1 MIRED
6 YIMRMVKQF
15 TRAVTKILRLKES
28 HKYHAALKTVNE
40 TFQKLFGLNSE
51 VFDSLSTESI
61 IELLKLEHSE
71 IMQKCFWVAKLI
83 KEEAEIYESQKDS
96 RISESKYLKSL
107 ELYLEG
113 ITYGDNSNVYDYF
126 TKIKEIIDKF
136 EQSEIPN
143 RTKYKLLRY
152 YEKIENYSK
161 VEDLLFELLEL
172 EEDKR
177 DIIEYGISFYNN
189 LLTKSD
195 KELID
200 ENLPRDKVIKSK
212 LRLDEMKSI
221 S

>member
-1 MIRED
+1 MIRDD

-28 HKYHAALKTVNE
+28 HQYNAVLKTVDE
-40 TFQKLFGLNSE
+40 TFQELFGLNSE

-71 IMQKCFWVAKLI
+71 IMQKCFWIAELI

-113 ITYGDNSNVYDYF
+113 ITYGDNSIVYDYF
-126 TKIKEIIDKF
+126 AKIKEIIDRF

-177 DIIEYGISFYNN
+177 DLIEYGISFYNR
-189 LLTKSD
+189 LMTKSD